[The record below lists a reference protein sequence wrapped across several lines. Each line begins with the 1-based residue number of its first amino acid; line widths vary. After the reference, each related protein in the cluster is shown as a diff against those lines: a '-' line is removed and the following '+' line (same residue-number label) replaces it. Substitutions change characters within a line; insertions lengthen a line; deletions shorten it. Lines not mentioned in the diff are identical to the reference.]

1 MRSVNLLPRDDASQ
15 GRRLPPPPVLA
26 ACIGVVVITAALAV
40 MFLSASGNVAK
51 QQRALQDAQATYNAI
66 ACSRRAVARR
76 RRSCPRCARRA

>member
-26 ACIGVVVITAALAV
+26 ACIGVVVLTAVLAV

-51 QQRALQDAQATYNAI
+51 QQRALAGRTGHVQRI
-66 ACSRRAVARR
+66 ARSRRAVVGA